1 MLKKYNPTDRD
12 LVVSGT
18 PANRT
23 QFGDAAAGMVG
34 EPLDGRMVFEVPVQ
48 HSPVSIEILQR
59 AEHRN
64 VEIRDVT
71 GTVYSVEH
79 PGGAPKP

>member
-34 EPLDGRMVFEVPVQ
+34 EPFDGRMVFEVPVQ
-48 HSPVSIEILQR
+48 HSPVPTAIL
-59 AEHRN
+59 EHARKWR

-71 GTVYSVEH
+71 GTVYCVEH